1 MNDQIMPMDTYT
13 FPRGLDNFRA
23 HINSF
28 NIWKAST
35 GEQLTFQEFTV
46 TRSTFPSKYGIRLL
60 HPISEL
66 EKYRDH
72 SRARWNIST
81 SKSKDAYATIDA
93 YGISDNETKVKFID
107 GNVSYELPHER
118 KEIGQAFSAFVN
130 ILTSEIPVKSK
141 EYKETT
147 ELVNSKSNRK
157 GNDYVD
163 LERIIQLKSIQ
174 SSEYDL
180 KRIIS
185 LCEELNIASQ
195 NYCYMTIAMIVRAI
209 IDHTPPIFK
218 ARNFSEVANNYKG
231 SQSFK
236 KAMEHLNNSLKNI
249 ANSHLHVQIRKK
261 EILPTEKQVNFSPD
275 LDLLL
280 SEIIRILQ

>member
-1 MNDQIMPMDTYT
+1 MPMDTYT

-28 NIWKAST
+28 NIWQAST
-35 GEQLTFQEFTV
+35 GEQLTFQELTV

-72 SRARWNIST
+72 SRARWNVST

-93 YGISDNETKVKFID
+93 YGIGDNETKVKFID

-118 KEIGQAFSAFVN
+118 KEIGQAFSEFVN
-130 ILTSEIPVKSK
+130 ILTSEILVKSK

-180 KRIIS
+180 KRLIS

-209 IDHTPPIFK
+209 IDHVPPIFNVK
-218 ARNFSEVANNYKG
+218 NFSEVANNYKG

-236 KAMEHLNNSLKNI
+236 KAMGHLNNSLKSI

-261 EILPTEKQVNFSPD
+261 EVLPTEKQVNFSPD
-275 LDLLL
+275 IDLLL
-280 SEIIRILQ
+280 SEIVRILQ

>member
-1 MNDQIMPMDTYT
+1 MDTYT

-28 NIWKAST
+28 NIWKASI
-35 GEQLTFQEFTV
+35 GEQLIIQEVTV
-46 TRSTFPSKYGIRLL
+46 TRSTFPSKFGIRL

-72 SRARWNIST
+72 SRARWTVST

-93 YGISDNETKVKFID
+93 YGIGDNETKVKFVD
-107 GNVSYELPHER
+107 GHISYELPHER
-118 KEIGQAFSAFVN
+118 KQIGQAFIEFVN
-130 ILTSEIPVKSK
+130 LLTSEILVEIGDNKENAKRMASKTIPTKS
-141 EYKETT
+141 
-147 ELVNSKSNRK
+147 
-157 GNDYVD
+157 DYVD
-163 LERIIQLKSIQ
+163 LARIAQLKSIQ
-174 SSEYDL
+174 KSEYDL
-180 KRIIS
+180 KRLIR
-185 LCEELNIASQ
+185 LCEELNIANQ
-195 NYCYMTIAMIVRAI
+195 NDCYMSIAMIVRAI

-275 LDLLL
+275 LDILL
-280 SEIIRILQ
+280 SEIVRILQ

>member
-1 MNDQIMPMDTYT
+1 MQMDIYT
-13 FPRGLDNFRA
+13 FPRSLDNFRA

-28 NIWKAST
+28 NLLKSST
-35 GEQLTFQEFTV
+35 GEQLTLQELTV
-46 TRSTFPSKYGIRLL
+46 TRNTFPSPHGIRL

-72 SRARWNIST
+72 SRARWNVSA

-93 YGISDNETKVKFID
+93 YGIGDNETKVKFID
-107 GNVSYELPHER
+107 GHISHELPHER
-118 KEIGQAFSAFVN
+118 KRIGQAFIEFVN
-130 ILTSEIPVKSK
+130 LLTSKILVEIGDNKERAKRMASK
-141 EYKETT
+141 TIPNK
-147 ELVNSKSNRK
+147 
-157 GNDYVD
+157 NDYVD
-163 LERIIQLKSIQ
+163 LERIAQLKSIQ
-174 SSEYDL
+174 KSEYDL
-180 KRIIS
+180 KRLIR
-185 LCEELNIASQ
+185 LCEELNIANQ
-195 NYCYMTIAMIVRAI
+195 NDCHMSIAMIVRAI

-249 ANSHLHVQIRKK
+249 ANSHLHIQIRKK

-280 SEIIRILQ
+280 SEIVRILQ